1 MPKQPQAAF
10 ESVFAFSPNRATLGG
25 TSYLILGNGAE
36 GASRSGESKHVG
48 DGVVG
53 DPSADSGGAD
63 SGGADPGGGN
73 CLVDCPPWDGTTQ
86 EFLSRHGGVRWFVIT
101 HRDAIAS
108 LKVVREIQEIFHCQV
123 IIQEQEAYL
132 LPGLE
137 LTTFH
142 RDRAIADDL
151 DVIWTPGYSPGSSC
165 VYLNRHGGILFSG
178 RHLLP
183 TPSGE
188 LRPQRQSK
196 TFHWP
201 RQQRSC
207 ELLRSRFTADTL
219 QHCCPG
225 ANVGFLRGKKS
236 IANVY
241 PSLVQAIAPASA
253 PQG

>member
-1 MPKQPQAAF
+1 MG
-10 ESVFAFSPNRATLGG
+10 ESVGDEAVEGGG
-25 TSYLILGNGAE
+25 T
-36 GASRSGESKHVG
+36 ASE
-48 DGVVG
+48 
-53 DPSADSGGAD
+53 AA
-63 SGGADPGGGN
+63 GN
-73 CLVDCPPWDGTTQ
+73 CLVDCPPWDEATQ
-86 EFLSRHGGVRWFVIT
+86 EFLHRQGGVRWLVMT
-101 HRDAIAS
+101 HRDAIAA
-108 LKVVREIQEIFHCQV
+108 LKVVREIQTTFHCQV

-142 RDRAIADDL
+142 REWAIAGDL
-151 DVIWTPGYSPGSSC
+151 EVIWTPGYSPGSSC

-183 TPSGE
+183 TPTGE

-207 ELLRSRFTADTL
+207 ENLRSRFTPETL

-225 ANVGFLRGKKS
+225 ASVGFLRGKKS

-241 PSLVQAIAPASA
+241 QALQNLEPVVTPAAS